1 MTFKKRHGRSIG
13 RETAFLVVPLL
24 AASMALMPPTVDL
37 PRAEADD
44 SGAAAQRVVIL
55 PSFLA
60 AYATL
65 DQKLGHVAGTSRI
78 EKSDFDKD
86 ILSRIYSDV
95 DAIVPVNIPP
105 DPEAMLLLNP
115 DALITQDIWLP
126 MLKAVGLHRL
136 SSYQYSASLDARLA
150 QWLELGNISGKMA
163 RAQALRTH
171 FLTSRDKLKAS
182 IGSRKEHPRVAFFI
196 GGTEVGL
203 GFLYGE
209 ILHLNGLI
217 DVLGAINVSRGNRIR
232 TVPTPESVAVLD
244 PDFIFLGSDLAA
256 GEGAKKLYLSHEW
269 QIVRAVRDK
278 RVYRIPPSHFFAPTL
293 DENLLLQWFAE
304 ILYPDLPRT
313 LRSAYREEFHFI
325 HDTTL
330 TDDDLDKLLSIDQNA
345 MSAGYMRFSRKNAI
359 NRSH

>member
-1 MTFKKRHGRSIG
+1 MSTKQRGRSIG
-13 RETAFLVVPLL
+13 RETAFLVVPLF
-24 AASMALMPPTVDL
+24 AASMAFLPPKVDL
-37 PRAEADD
+37 LRAGADD
-44 SGAAAQRVVIL
+44 NAVGAQRVVIL

-65 DQKLGHVAGTSRI
+65 DQGLSHVVGTSRI
-78 EKSDFDKD
+78 EKADFDKD
-86 ILSRIYSDV
+86 ILSRIYSGV

-115 DALITQDIWLP
+115 DAVITQDIWLP
-126 MLKAVGLHRL
+126 MLKAVGLPRI
-136 SSYQYSASLDARLA
+136 SSYKYSASLDARLA
-150 QWLELGNISGKMA
+150 QWLELGEISGKTA
-163 RAQALRTH
+163 RAQALHTH
-171 FLTSRDKLKAS
+171 FLANRDKLKAT

-217 DVLGAINVSRGNRIR
+217 DVLGARNVSQENRIR
-232 TVPTPESVAVLD
+232 TVPTPEIVAVLD
-244 PDFIFLGSDLAA
+244 PDFIFLGSDLADD
-256 GEGAKKLYLSHEW
+256 EGAKKLYLSHEW

-278 RVYRIPPSHFFAPTL
+278 RVYRIPASHFLAPAL

-313 LRSAYREEFHFI
+313 LRSAYREEFRFI
-325 HDTTL
+325 HHAIL
-330 TDDDLDKLLSIDQNA
+330 TDGDLDKLLSLDQNA
-345 MSAGYMRFSRKNAI
+345 MSAGYVRFVRANET